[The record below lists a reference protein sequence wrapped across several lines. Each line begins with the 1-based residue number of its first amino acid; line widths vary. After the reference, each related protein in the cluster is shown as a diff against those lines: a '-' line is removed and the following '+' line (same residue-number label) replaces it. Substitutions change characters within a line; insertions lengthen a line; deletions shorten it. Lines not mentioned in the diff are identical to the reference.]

1 MAFYHRIAYAA
12 LRRLGHSGPTAYYA
26 IMPVFVVLTTSPP
39 KKDMPPST
47 SWWAVRNSGTDSESA
62 VAESLALFLL
72 RAVAEAPRPW
82 QVLVFG
88 SETRCEVWYTTTPT

>member
-1 MAFYHRIAYAA
+1 MEEFYRRVAYAA
-12 LRRLGHSGPTAYYA
+12 LRRFEHSSPTAYYA
-26 IMPVFVVLTTSPP
+26 IMPVFAVLSESPP

-47 SWWAVRNSGTDSESA
+47 SWWAARKSDSESA
-62 VAESLALFLL
+62 VVESLALFLL

-88 SETRCEVWYTTTPT
+88 TENRCEVWYTPTQT